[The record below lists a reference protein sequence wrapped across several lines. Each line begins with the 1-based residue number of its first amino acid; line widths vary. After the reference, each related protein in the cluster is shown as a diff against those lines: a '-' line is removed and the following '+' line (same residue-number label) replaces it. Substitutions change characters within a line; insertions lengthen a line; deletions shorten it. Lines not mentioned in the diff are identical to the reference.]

1 MKKAV
6 FSNQSLRQIK
16 KLPEITKGKLEKQL
30 GYLLKNISHPSLRA
44 KKFDEIQD
52 IWQARVDDNF
62 RFYFKI
68 YKDIYQILTINKH
81 SE

>member
-1 MKKAV
+1 MKKAS
-6 FSNQSLRQIK
+6 FSNSFSRQIK
-16 KLPEITKGKLEKQL
+16 KMPEATKRKFEKQL
-30 GYLLKNISHPSLRA
+30 GFLLKDINYPSLRA
-44 KKFDEIQD
+44 KKFDEVND